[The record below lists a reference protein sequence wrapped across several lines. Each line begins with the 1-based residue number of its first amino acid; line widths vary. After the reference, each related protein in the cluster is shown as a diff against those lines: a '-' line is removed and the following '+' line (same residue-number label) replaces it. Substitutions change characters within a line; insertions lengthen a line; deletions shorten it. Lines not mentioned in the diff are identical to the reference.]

1 MSGLEVRQVAEDEWP
16 GFVETVRIAFGGLPS
31 PGDEAPEKRAWP
43 IERSVAAFDRGA
55 AVGCAGSFPFE
66 LTLPGCTS
74 VPAAGVTWVAVRPT
88 HRRRGVLSSV
98 MARQLEVARDQG
110 ESVAVLLA
118 SESVIY
124 GRFGYGL
131 ATTQVDYE
139 IQRPHAR
146 FRRDVAEPAGQ
157 VRLVTDEAEI
167 QRLLPE
173 IHERVRRQQP
183 GDVSRPEG
191 WWARFFAGGQGGTQ
205 FGPRIHLFYED
216 EAGDV
221 QGFAYYRIDS
231 RTERS
236 LETDW
241 TVGIQGLGATNLDA
255 YVALWRFVFS
265 IDLSATILA
274 GVRPADELL
283 LHLLDDPRRF
293 GATRSVDYLWA
304 RTVDVGAALA
314 ARRYAVDSSVVLEVR
329 DPVCPWNA
337 GRWRLDGG
345 PAGATCVRA
354 DDATA
359 DLTLSAT
366 ELGAAYLGGTRLAAL
381 AAARRVDEH
390 TAGALATADL
400 MFSSARAP
408 WCQTHF

>member
-1 MSGLEVRQVAEDEWP
+1 MSDLEVRAVAEEEWP
-16 GFVETVRIAFGGLPS
+16 GFVETVQIAFGGLPS

-43 IERSVAAFDRGA
+43 IERSVAAFDAGA

-66 LTLPGCTS
+66 LTVPGCTS

-98 MARQLEVARDQG
+98 MRGQLEATRDQG

-124 GRFGYGL
+124 GRYGYGL

-139 IQRPHAR
+139 IPRPHAR
-146 FRRDVAEPAGQ
+146 FRRDVAEPAGV
-157 VRLVTDEAEI
+157 VRLVTDEADI
-167 QRLLPE
+167 RRLLPD

-183 GDVSRPEG
+183 GDVSRSEG
-191 WWARFFAGGQGGTQ
+191 WWTRFFGGGKGGSQ
-205 FGPRIHLFYED
+205 YGPRIHLFYED
-216 EAGDV
+216 EAGEV
-221 QGFAYYRIDS
+221 QGFAYYRIRS
-231 RTERS
+231 KTERS
-236 LETDW
+236 LETGW
-241 TVGIQGLGATNLDA
+241 TVGVQGHGAVTLDA

-274 GVRPADELL
+274 GLRPTDELL

-293 GATRSVDYLWA
+293 AATRSIDYLWC
-304 RTVDVGAALA
+304 RTVDVGPALA
-314 ARRYAVDSSVVLEVR
+314 ARRYAIEGSVVVEVR
-329 DPVCPWNA
+329 DPVCPWND

-345 PAGATCVRA
+345 PDGATCVRGDA
-354 DDATA
+354 ATA
-359 DLTLSAT
+359 DLTMSAA

-390 TAGALATADL
+390 TPGAVATADL
-400 MFSSARAP
+400 MFAQARAP